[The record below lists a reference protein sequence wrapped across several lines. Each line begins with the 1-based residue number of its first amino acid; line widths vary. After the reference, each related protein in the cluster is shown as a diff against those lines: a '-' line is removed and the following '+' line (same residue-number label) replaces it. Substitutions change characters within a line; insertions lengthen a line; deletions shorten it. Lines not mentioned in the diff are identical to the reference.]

1 LTDDTTLPPDP
12 PDDVPAAAPAA
23 GFPSVTIEDEMR
35 RSYLDYAMSVIVSRA
50 LPDVRDGLKPV
61 HRRIFH
67 SMNENGYTH
76 DKPYRKSARIVGDVL
91 GKYHPHGDQSVY
103 DAMVRM
109 AQDFSMRLPLIDGQG
124 NFGSMDADPPAAMRY
139 TEARLALAA
148 EALLDDLE
156 NDTVDFVENY
166 DGSEREPVVLPARFP
181 NLLVNGAGGIAV
193 GMATNIPPHNLGEV
207 IDACCAYVD
216 DPGITDDRLI
226 ELVPGPDFPTGG
238 VILGRSGA
246 SAAARTGRGS
256 IVMRGKVHFEDIR
269 KERRAI
275 IVTEI
280 PYQVNKAGMVE
291 KISELHRSKR
301 VEGIAELRD
310 ESDRHGIR
318 VVVEL
323 KREAVPE
330 VVLNQLYKFSPLQ
343 TSFGVNA
350 LALNAGRPMQ
360 MTLKE
365 MIAAFIEFRAEV
377 ITRRTR
383 FLLAKARD
391 RAHVLVGLA
400 IAVANIDEVIGLI
413 RAAPDT
419 ASARQQ
425 LMDRDWPA
433 EEVAP
438 LIELV
443 ADPSHTVIDGR
454 YRLSDTQARAILD
467 LRLARLT
474 ALGRDEIGDELKG
487 LARDIVEHLEV
498 LRNHTKLMGILRA
511 ELVEMKDKF
520 ATPRRTVIEESEF
533 DFEDEDLIAPEDMVV
548 TVTNAGY
555 VKRVPLST
563 YRAQNRGG
571 KGRAGMATREEDF
584 VTQLFVANTHTPL
597 LVFTAGGKV
606 FKIKVWKLPVGT
618 PQARGRPLINLLPL
632 EEGEGIATIMPLPED
647 ETAWGRL
654 HVMFVTSRGTVRRNT
669 LDDFSNV
676 KSNGKIAMVLEDGN
690 RLVAVAPCTEN
701 DDVLLSARFGK
712 CIRFSVD
719 EVRVFAGRSSEGV
732 RGMRLA
738 RGDEVISMSIL
749 RHNEI
754 SVEERDAYLRAK
766 RREEGAP
773 LEGISAERVA
783 ELEAQ
788 EQFILSVTENG
799 FGKRTSAYE
808 YRISGRDGQGII
820 DIDTSER
827 NGNVVASFPVAD
839 SDEIMLT
846 SNGGQLIRMGV
857 HDIRIT
863 GRASQG
869 VTLFK
874 VAEGEKVVSVARV
887 ADADAGEDDGENGGD
902 AAPGEDE

>member
-1 LTDDTTLPPDP
+1 M
-12 PDDVPAAAPAA
+12 
-23 GFPSVTIEDEMR
+23 PSITIEEEMR

-61 HRRIFH
+61 HRRILH

-76 DKPYRKSARIVGDVL
+76 DKAYRKSARIVGEVL

-109 AQDFSMRLPLIDGQG
+109 AQDFSLRLPLIDGQG
-124 NFGSMDADPPAAMRY
+124 NFGSMDNDPPAAMRY
-139 TEARLALAA
+139 TEARLALSA
-148 EALLDDLE
+148 EALLDDID
-156 NDTVDFVENY
+156 NDTVDFVANY
-166 DGSEREPVVLPARFP
+166 DGQEREPVVLPARFP

-193 GMATNIPPHNLGEV
+193 GMATNIPPHNLGEI

-216 DPGITDDRLI
+216 DPGVTDDRLI
-226 ELVPGPDFPTGG
+226 ELVPAPDFPTGG
-238 VILGRSGA
+238 IILGRSGA
-246 SAAARTGRGS
+246 NSAARTGRGS
-256 IVMRGKVHFEDIR
+256 VIIRGKVHFEEIR
-269 KERRAI
+269 KDRRAI
-275 IVTEI
+275 VITEI
-280 PYQVNKAGMVE
+280 PFQVNKAGMVE
-291 KISELHRSKR
+291 KISDLHRAKR

-323 KREAVPE
+323 KRDAVPE

-350 LALNAGRPMQ
+350 LALNGGRPMQ

-365 MIAAFIEFRAEV
+365 MIAAFVEFRAEV

-383 FLLAKARD
+383 FLLRKARD

-400 IAVANIDEVIGLI
+400 IAVANIDQVIALI

-419 ASARQQ
+419 GTARQQ
-425 LMDRDWPA
+425 LMERDWPA
-433 EEVAP
+433 ADVEP
-438 LIELV
+438 LIELI
-443 ADPSHTVIDGR
+443 ADPGYAVVDGK
-454 YRLSDTQARAILD
+454 YRLSEVQARAILD

-487 LARDIVEHLEV
+487 LAADIIDYLET
-498 LRNHTKLMGILRA
+498 LRNHSKLMGILRA
-511 ELVEMKDKF
+511 ELVDAREKF
-520 ATPRRTVIEESEF
+520 ATPRRTAIEESEF

-571 KGRAGMATREEDF
+571 KGRSGMSTRDEDF
-584 VTQLFVANTHTPL
+584 VTQLFVVNTHTPL
-597 LVFTAGGKV
+597 LIFTANGRV
-606 FKIKVWKLPVGT
+606 FKLKVWKLPVGT
-618 PQARGRPLINLLPL
+618 PQSRGRPLINLVPL
-632 EEGEGIATIMPLPED
+632 DEGEGVATIMPLPED
-647 ETAWGRL
+647 ETTWGSL
-654 HVMFVTSRGTVRRNT
+654 NVMFVTSRGSVRRNT

-676 KSNGKIAMVLEDGN
+676 MSNGKIAMKLEDGN
-690 RLVAVAPCTEN
+690 RLVAVAACTPD

-712 CIRFSVD
+712 CIRFPVD

-738 RGDEVISMSIL
+738 EGDEVISMSIL
-749 RHNEI
+749 HHNEI
-754 SVEERDAYLRAK
+754 TVEERDNFLRAR

-773 LEGISAERVA
+773 LEGITQERVA
-783 ELEAQ
+783 ELESQ
-788 EQFILSVTENG
+788 EQFILSITEKG
-799 FGKRTSAYE
+799 YGKRTSAYE

-827 NGNVVASFPVAD
+827 NGTVVASFPVAD
-839 SDEIMLT
+839 TDEIMLT

-857 HDIRIT
+857 HDIRVT

-874 VAEGEKVVSVARV
+874 VAEGEKVMSVARL
-887 ADADAGEDDGENGGD
+887 ADVEQDEDSQQDDEPAGDDGPADES
-902 AAPGEDE
+902 PGEAE

>member
-1 LTDDTTLPPDP
+1 MHRNKR
-12 PDDVPAAAPAA
+12 
-23 GFPSVTIEDEMR
+23 IE
-35 RSYLDYAMSVIVSRA
+35 
-50 LPDVRDGLKPV
+50 G
-61 HRRIFH
+61 
-67 SMNENGYTH
+67 
-76 DKPYRKSARIVGDVL
+76 
-91 GKYHPHGDQSVY
+91 
-103 DAMVRM
+103 
-109 AQDFSMRLPLIDGQG
+109 
-124 NFGSMDADPPAAMRY
+124 
-139 TEARLALAA
+139 
-148 EALLDDLE
+148 
-156 NDTVDFVENY
+156 
-166 DGSEREPVVLPARFP
+166 
-181 NLLVNGAGGIAV
+181 
-193 GMATNIPPHNLGEV
+193 
-207 IDACCAYVD
+207 
-216 DPGITDDRLI
+216 
-226 ELVPGPDFPTGG
+226 
-238 VILGRSGA
+238 
-246 SAAARTGRGS
+246 
-256 IVMRGKVHFEDIR
+256 
-269 KERRAI
+269 
-275 IVTEI
+275 
-280 PYQVNKAGMVE
+280 
-291 KISELHRSKR
+291 ISEM
-301 VEGIAELRD
+301 RD

-330 VVLNQLYKFSPLQ
+330 VVLNQLYKFTPLQ

-350 LALNAGRPMQ
+350 LALNGGRPMQ

-365 MIAAFIEFRAEV
+365 MIAAFVEFRAEV

-400 IAVANIDEVIGLI
+400 IAVANIDEVIALI

-419 ASARQQ
+419 ATARQQ

-433 EEVAP
+433 VDVAA

-443 ADPSHTVIDGR
+443 ADPSYMVVDGK

-487 LARDIVEHLEV
+487 LAESILDYLET
-498 LRNHTKLMGILRA
+498 LRSHPKLMGILRG
-511 ELVEMKDKF
+511 ELVEMKEKF
-520 ATPRRTVIEESEF
+520 ANPRRTAFEESEF

-555 VKRVPLST
+555 VKRVPLNT

-571 KGRAGMATREEDF
+571 KGRSGMSTRDEDF

-597 LVFTAGGKV
+597 LVFTDRGIV
-606 FKIKVWKLPVGT
+606 FKIKVWKLPVGS
-618 PQARGRPLINLLPL
+618 PQSLGRPLINMLPL
-632 EEGEGIATIMPLPED
+632 QEGEGVATIMPLPED
-647 ETAWGRL
+647 ETAWGDL
-654 HVMFVTSRGTVRRNT
+654 HVMFVTSRGSVRRNT
-669 LDDFSNV
+669 LGDFTNV
-676 KSNGKIAMVLEDGN
+676 MSNGKIAMKLEDGN
-690 RLVAVAPCTEN
+690 RLIAVQPCGDD

-712 CIRFSVD
+712 CIRFSID

-738 RGDEVISMSIL
+738 EGDEIISMSIL

-754 SVEERDAYLRAK
+754 SIEERDAYLRAK

-773 LEGISAERVA
+773 LEGIAPERFA

-788 EQFILSVTENG
+788 EQYILSITENG

-839 SDEIMLT
+839 TDEIMLT

-874 VAEGEKVVSVARV
+874 VAEGEKVVSVARL
-887 ADADAGEDDGENGGD
+887 ADMGDDDKGDVDQDGNADQDGDAGLSED
-902 AAPGEDE
+902 AAEDGGASETE

>member
-1 LTDDTTLPPDP
+1 
-12 PDDVPAAAPAA
+12 
-23 GFPSVTIEDEMR
+23 MR

-61 HRRIFH
+61 HRRILH

-76 DKPYRKSARIVGDVL
+76 DKGYRKSARIVGDVL

-109 AQDFSMRLPLIDGQG
+109 AQDFSMRLPLIGGQG
-124 NFGSMDADPPAAMRY
+124 NFGSLDNDPPAAMRY
-139 TEARLALAA
+139 TEARLALPA
-148 EALLDDLE
+148 EAMLDDLG
-156 NDTVDFVENY
+156 NDTVDFVDNY
-166 DGSEREPVVLPARFP
+166 DGQEREPSVLPARFP
-181 NLLVNGAGGIAV
+181 NLLVNGGGGIAV

-216 DPGITDDRLI
+216 DPGVTDDRLL

-238 VILGRSGA
+238 IILGRAGA

-256 IVMRGKVHFEDIR
+256 VVIRGKVHFEDLR
-269 KERRAI
+269 KDRRAI

-323 KREAVPE
+323 KREAVPDI
-330 VVLNQLYKFSPLQ
+330 VLNQLYRFSPLQ
-343 TSFGVNA
+343 TSFGGNA
-350 LALNAGRPMQ
+350 LALNGGRPMQ
-360 MTLKE
+360 LTLKE
-365 MIAAFIEFRAEV
+365 MIAAFVEFRAEV
-377 ITRRTR
+377 ITRRVR
-383 FLLAKARD
+383 HLLSKARD

-400 IAVANIDEVIGLI
+400 IAVANIDEVIALI

-419 ASARQQ
+419 PTARQQ
-425 LMDRDWPA
+425 LMERIWPA
-433 EEVAP
+433 SEVAP
-438 LIELV
+438 LIALINEPGHEV
-443 ADPSHTVIDGR
+443 VDGR
-454 YRLSDTQARAILD
+454 YRLSDAQARAILD

-487 LARDIVEHLEV
+487 LADNILDYLET
-498 LRNHTKLMGILRA
+498 LRNHSKLMGILRD

-548 TVTNAGY
+548 TITNAGY
-555 VKRVPLST
+555 AKRVPLTT

-571 KGRAGMATREEDF
+571 KGRSGMSTRDEDF

-597 LVFTAGGKV
+597 LVFTDRGLV

-618 PQARGRPLINLLPL
+618 PQARGRPLINMLPL
-632 EEGEGIATIMPLPED
+632 SEGEGIATVMPLPED
-647 ETAWGRL
+647 EATWGEL
-654 HVMFVTSRGTVRRNT
+654 NVMFVTSRGSVRRNT

-676 KSNGKIAMVLEDGN
+676 KSNGKIAMKLEDGN
-690 RLVAVAPCTEN
+690 RLIAVRPCTDG

-712 CIRFSVD
+712 CIRFPVT

-738 RGDEVISMSIL
+738 EGDEVISMSIL
-749 RHNEI
+749 RHTEI
-754 SVEERDAYLRAK
+754 AIDERDAYLRVMNA
-766 RREEGAP
+766 RRRGEDVEP
-773 LEGISAERVA
+773 DGIAAERVA
-783 ELEAQ
+783 ELEAA

-799 FGKRTSAYE
+799 YGKRTSAYE

-820 DIDTSER
+820 DIDASDR
-827 NGNVVASFPVAD
+827 NGAVVASFPVED
-839 SDEIMLT
+839 EDEIMLT

-857 HDIRIT
+857 HNIRIT
-863 GRASQG
+863 SRATQG

-874 VAEGEKVVSVARV
+874 VADDEKVVSVARL
-887 ADADAGEDDGENGGD
+887 ADVDQEAEDDEAGDGIDGDEPDGPDGET
-902 AAPGEDE
+902 E